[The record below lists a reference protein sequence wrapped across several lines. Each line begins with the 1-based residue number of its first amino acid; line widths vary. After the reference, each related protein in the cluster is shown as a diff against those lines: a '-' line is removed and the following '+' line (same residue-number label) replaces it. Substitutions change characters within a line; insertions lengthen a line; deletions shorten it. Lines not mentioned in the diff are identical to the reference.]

1 MACNVALYEF
11 YWLILQKNQSD
22 GNMVQDSYQ
31 MLDIRQLLANHAT
44 VSQNKYGFF
53 LCRKGEADILLNNRS
68 FHIEAGMLCL
78 YTPYTFIHIVR
89 HSDDI
94 EGYLMEGE
102 LDAIQPALS
111 NIPAAE
117 RFAIRSHPCVLLDK
131 MQYLRVEEDIEMLN
145 RRTALAKQSNKPSSI
160 RLLHLLV
167 QNLLQAFCLEVL
179 EIYFNCAPVEELPQS
194 REERIF
200 NHFLMSAFRNC
211 VKERSVTFYAKEQHL
226 SPNYMSSIVKTQ
238 SRRTAIQWIETFTM
252 LQAQHYLQLTRLSIK
267 EISYKLHFPDQ
278 SVFGRYFKKYCGV
291 SPTEYRN
298 KKSSDK

>member
-1 MACNVALYEF
+1 
-11 YWLILQKNQSD
+11 
-22 GNMVQDSYQ
+22 

-78 YTPYTFIHIVR
+78 YTSYTFIHIVR

-131 MQYLRVEEDIEMLN
+131 MQYLRVEEDVEMLN
-145 RRTALAKQSNKPSSI
+145 RRTALAKQSNQPSSI

-194 REERIF
+194 REERVF

-226 SPNYMSSIVKTQ
+226 SPNYLSSIIKAQ
-238 SRRTAIQWIETFTM
+238 SGRTAIQWIETFTI
-252 LQAQHYLQLTRLSIK
+252 LQAQHSLRLTKLSIK
-267 EISYKLHFPDQ
+267 EIAYKLHFPDQ
-278 SVFGRYFKKYCGV
+278 SVFGRYFKKCCGV
-291 SPTEYRN
+291 SPSEYRN
-298 KKSSDK
+298 IGSK